1 MRLFRNKWLKGVITL
16 VLLVIAGISIGV
28 IIDDYRGNK
37 KNLEQQQQLKELY
50 QSSSHPAVEAES
62 AQPEYANPQFAELL
76 EINKDLVGWLAV
88 GELETPVVQ
97 NDSNE
102 YYLTHDFYGNE
113 DPHGTVYVD
122 TRNNVEQGD
131 DNMVLYGHNYK
142 KSKQIFYEVERYK
155 DPEYA
160 KAHPIVSFTSLS
172 EKREYLVF
180 AVFISNTEPSLGEVF
195 DYHNKLIFTGNGE
208 MDSFIKELRSR
219 SLLTTDVEVD
229 SFDQLIT
236 LSTCGYDF
244 EGERIVLVARKLR
257 GNEKA
262 EDIASISYGV
272 NPSPVMPEIWTR
284 LYGSKA

>member
-1 MRLFRNKWLKGVITL
+1 MRLFRNKWLKGIITL

-50 QSSSHPAVEAES
+50 QSSSQPVVDAES
-62 AQPEYANPQFAELL
+62 SQPEYANPQFAELL

-160 KAHPIVSFTSLS
+160 KAHPIVSFTSLN

-195 DYHNKLIFTGNGE
+195 DYHNKLVFTGNGE

-219 SLLTTDVEVD
+219 SLLTTDVDVD

-262 EDIASISYGV
+262 EDIADISYSV
-272 NPSPVMPEIWTR
+272 NPNPVMPEIWTR